1 MDWIRHPAEL
11 TWPDRSVPS
20 PFAWLLSLVPF
31 WFFATHPKK
40 KPNFDGHYWISLFVG
55 PSSKKAAKND
65 IFIQHCPYL
74 AALKPLVITA
84 GLQESTRIRNIFLD
98 TLFCF
103 YWFCKIIAA
112 ILSFQQQAL
121 KNLLD
126 FHSKKPPSLHLTLHV
141 LCTSGVY
148 KFHGS
153 LQVPSNALICTQT
166 WWMFSFWNKID
177 GLWKLFSIQKQVSPI
192 YTLFLFWAQK
202 T

>member
-1 MDWIRHPAEL
+1 MDWIRHSAEL
-11 TWPDRSVPS
+11 TWPDPSVPS
-20 PFAWLLSLVPF
+20 PFGWLLSLVAF
-31 WFFATHPKK
+31 WFFTTHPKK

-84 GLQESTRIRNIFLD
+84 GLQESTRIRNIFLY

-103 YWFCKIIAA
+103 YWFCKLLQPFYLFSSKHEKSAW
-112 ILSFQQQAL
+112 LSLQ
-121 KNLLD
+121 KT
-126 FHSKKPPSLHLTLHV
+126 PSLHLTLHV

-153 LQVPSNALICTQT
+153 L
-166 WWMFSFWNKID
+166 
-177 GLWKLFSIQKQVSPI
+177 
-192 YTLFLFWAQK
+192 
-202 T
+202 